1 MIGNTKVFKKKSVYK
16 INVSQTDTI
25 MVSINTL
32 KLKVCYYKRFQLLR
46 VYAGKCIVELIKV
59 SLASMDTQR
68 EMGTNISPLLNVINN
83 LGKIWY
89 FFLKWK

>member
-1 MIGNTKVFKKKSVYK
+1 MIDNTKVFKNRYIRLIV
-16 INVSQTDTI
+16 VRQI

-32 KLKVCYYKRFQLLR
+32 KLQLCFNKRFQLLR

-68 EMGTNISPLLNVINN
+68 EMGSNISPLLNVINN

-89 FFLKWK
+89 FF